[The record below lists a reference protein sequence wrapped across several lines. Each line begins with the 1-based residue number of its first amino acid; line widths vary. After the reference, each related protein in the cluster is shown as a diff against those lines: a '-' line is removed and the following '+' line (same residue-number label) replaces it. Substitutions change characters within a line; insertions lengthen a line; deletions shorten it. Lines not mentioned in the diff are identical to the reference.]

1 MAGAVALSGGEA
13 KAYVNW
19 ALTTPLSYQTFD
31 AHTPPDGTDSSG
43 AFDPDWSPW
52 VGDKRI
58 KILNGGTVAGMSVFT
73 NDVEWGYKP
82 TSPLPWHVDLDQQG
96 NINSASSFMYRL
108 QIDPTKDGLNIC
120 STYATC
126 QPYMGQV
133 QFGIQANNPAVPVK
147 SIYQAIGDT
156 KGPLLLTLQSGE
168 TKSIPG
174 DATDI
179 IVDITWP
186 ANQAV
191 ADIND
196 NYKQV
201 PAPLP
206 LLGAGAAFGML
217 RRMRQV
223 SSLRKTL
230 SPDAASARAT

>member
-1 MAGAVALSGGEA
+1 MAGALALSGGEA
-13 KAYVNW
+13 KAYVDW
-19 ALTTPLSYQTFD
+19 TLTTPLSYQTFD
-31 AHTPPDGTDSSG
+31 AHTPPDGTDSPGVFS
-43 AFDPDWSPW
+43 PNWSPW

-58 KILNGGTVAGMSVFT
+58 KILNSGTVAGMSVFP
-73 NDVEWGYKP
+73 NDVEFGYKP
-82 TSPLPWHVDLDQQG
+82 ASPLPWHIDLDQQG
-96 NINSASSFMYRL
+96 NINDASSFMYRL
-108 QIDPTKDGLNIC
+108 QIDTTQNGLNVC
-120 STYATC
+120 STYSTC
-126 QPYMGQV
+126 KPYFDLV
-133 QFGIQANNPAVPVK
+133 QFGIQANNPAVPIK

-156 KGPLLLTLQSGE
+156 KGPLLLTLKNGE

-174 DATDI
+174 NVSDI

-201 PAPLP
+201 PVPLP

-217 RRMRQV
+217 RKMRQV

-230 SPDAASARAT
+230 PLEGASARST